1 MKQFFSRLSK
11 KRSKSQEDES
21 EIKDNIN
28 TAQKYASE
36 IKKAA
41 DAAIKEIDKDTV
53 LYMEKIKKHSEK
65 NDERLDKISQKLK
78 LSLEENDGE
87 AINAQFDEMMAMLDE
102 DSDAKIRQEISDE
115 KLKRVNSE
123 TPSEKV
129 RSTDNSIKKD
139 VK

>member
-1 MKQFFSRLSK
+1 MKQSFSRFSK

-28 TAQKYASE
+28 TARKYASE

-41 DAAIKEIDKDTV
+41 DAAIKGIDKDTE
-53 LYMEKIKKHSEK
+53 LYIEKIKKHSEK
-65 NDERLDKISQKLK
+65 NDERLDKMSQKLK

-87 AINAQFDEMMAMLDE
+87 AINAQLDEMMAMLDE

-123 TPSEKV
+123 APSEKV

-139 VK
+139 VE

>member
-1 MKQFFSRLSK
+1 MKQFFSRFSK

-28 TAQKYASE
+28 TARKYASE

-65 NDERLDKISQKLK
+65 NDERLDKMSQKLR

-87 AINAQFDEMMAMLDE
+87 AINAQLDEMMAMLDE

-115 KLKRVNSE
+115 KLKRANAE
-123 TPSEKV
+123 APSEKV
-129 RSTDNSIKKD
+129 RSADNSIKKD

>member
-65 NDERLDKISQKLK
+65 NDERLDKMSQKLR

-87 AINAQFDEMMAMLDE
+87 AINAQLDEMMAMLDE

-115 KLKRVNSE
+115 KLKRANAE
-123 TPSEKV
+123 APSEKV
-129 RSTDNSIKKD
+129 RSADNSIKKD

>member
-1 MKQFFSRLSK
+1 MKQFFSKLSK

-123 TPSEKV
+123 APSEKV

-139 VK
+139 VE

>member
-123 TPSEKV
+123 APSEKV

-139 VK
+139 VE

>member
-28 TAQKYASE
+28 TARKYASE

-41 DAAIKEIDKDTV
+41 DAAIKGIDKDTE
-53 LYMEKIKKHSEK
+53 LYIEKIKKHSEK
-65 NDERLDKISQKLK
+65 NDERLDKMSQKLR

-87 AINAQFDEMMAMLDE
+87 AINAQLDEMMAMLDE

-123 TPSEKV
+123 APSEKV

-139 VK
+139 VE

>member
-1 MKQFFSRLSK
+1 MKQFLSRLSK
-11 KRSKSQEDES
+11 KCSKSQEDES

-28 TAQKYASE
+28 TARKYASE

-41 DAAIKEIDKDTV
+41 DAAIKGIDKDTE
-53 LYMEKIKKHSEK
+53 LYIEKIKKHSEK
-65 NDERLDKISQKLK
+65 NDERLDKMSQKLR

-87 AINAQFDEMMAMLDE
+87 AINAQLDEMMAMLDE

-115 KLKRVNSE
+115 KLKRANVE
-123 TPSEKV
+123 APSEKV
-129 RSTDNSIKKD
+129 RSADNSIKKD

>member
-11 KRSKSQEDES
+11 KRSKSQQDES

-115 KLKRVNSE
+115 KLKRANAE
-123 TPSEKV
+123 APSEKV
-129 RSTDNSIKKD
+129 RSADNSIKKEIE
-139 VK
+139 